1 MPSAACYIN
10 KVRTQAD
17 GRLNK
22 VQYPG
27 SVARAVNTL
36 EASVALSPNYASLV
50 YLPSIQ
56 CSNCKKLQ

>member
-1 MPSAACYIN
+1 MPSAACYTN
-10 KVRTQAD
+10 KIRSQTE

-22 VQYPG
+22 VQYPKT
-27 SVARAVNTL
+27 VAYTVNIL
-36 EASVALSPNYASLV
+36 QPSVALSPDYSSLV

>member
-1 MPSAACYIN
+1 MPSAACYTN
-10 KVRTQAD
+10 KVRTQAN

-27 SVARAVNTL
+27 NVTRAMNTL
-36 EASVALSPNYASLV
+36 EASVALSPNYASLK

-56 CSNCKKLQ
+56 CPNCKKLQ